1 MKILF
6 ICTGN
11 SCRSQ
16 MAEGILK
23 SFDKPFSVHSAG
35 VNPEKKIS
43 PFAVKVMN
51 EIGIDISKNTTKDIK
66 DFKDENFDYLITL
79 SEKAKNKCEQLDI
92 NVKES
97 LHFDIKDPF
106 EATGNNEEI
115 LLLYRKVRNE
125 ITTVIQNI
133 FSNVTVKN

>member
-1 MKILF
+1 
-6 ICTGN
+6 
-11 SCRSQ
+11 
-16 MAEGILK
+16 
-23 SFDKPFSVHSAG
+23 
-35 VNPEKKIS
+35 
-43 PFAVKVMN
+43 MN

-79 SEKAKNKCEQLDI
+79 SEKAKNKCEQLDV
-92 NVKES
+92 NVEKS
-97 LHFDIKDPF
+97 LHFDVKDPF

-133 FSNVTVKN
+133 FSNITVKN